1 MKATTAPT
9 LRALRDLAALAAAS
23 LAAASIWAAGLP
35 QDIGAVA
42 APLLPQF
49 GTDYTLALGDT
60 RISLRVENVVKGME
74 YAIGYGG
81 HTYTYVLGPFDATHT
96 AVREVADF
104 DGDALPD
111 FLVDV
116 DATSYLL
123 LSTHAAP
130 GANLPAAE
138 FVAGHSGC

>member
-1 MKATTAPT
+1 MNATTRST
-9 LRALRDLAALAAAS
+9 LRALRDLAAMAAAG

-35 QDIGAVA
+35 EDIGVHVA
-42 APLLPQF
+42 PFTPELGVDHA
-49 GTDYTLALGDT
+49 LALGDT
-60 RISLRVENVVKGME
+60 RIGLRVENVVKGMK
-74 YAIGYGG
+74 YAIAYGG

-111 FLVDV
+111 FVVDV
-116 DATSYLL
+116 DETSYLL

-130 GANLPAAE
+130 GANRPAVE
-138 FVAGHSGC
+138 LVAGDGC

>member
-1 MKATTAPT
+1 MKATTPTT
-9 LRALRDLAALAAAS
+9 LRALRDLAAVAAAG

-35 QDIGAVA
+35 DDVGAGVA
-42 APLLPQF
+42 PFEPQV
-49 GTDYTLALGDT
+49 GVDYALALGDT

-74 YAIGYGG
+74 YAIAYGG

-111 FLVDV
+111 FVVDV
-116 DATSYLL
+116 DEATYLL

-130 GANLPAAE
+130 GANRPAVE
-138 FVAGHSGC
+138 FAGHDGC